1 MIRKFPSIRVQSF
14 WLDDSEFGMQF
25 QAWDIKSYKYEVWKF
40 FNFMYKGFDVW
51 LQI

>member
-1 MIRKFPSIRVQSF
+1 
-14 WLDDSEFGMQF
+14 LDDSEFGMQF